1 MQTIFRRYFPQRS
14 FSLQVFC
21 YCLKLRLRTVLRIT
35 ISLLKCRCSLRLVQG
50 SPFSYTASID
60 SNSSSCFAL
69 THFSF
74 SAGLRSSQSIRCAYF
89 PSGHSYAPSLI
100 DSTFP
105 FSLSLKKGAYQTQSL
120 DSLSLG
126 SNPETIAHTE
136 RARLF
141 MKRGCL
147 FSAAPVKLML
157 KGIRSHGIP
166 STAFPRRF
174 L

>member
-100 DSTFP
+100 DSVSL
-105 FSLSLKKGAYQTQSL
+105 FSLSLKKGAYQPGFI
-120 DSLSLG
+120 LG
-126 SNPETIAHTE
+126 SKCVCINFARKGDMVLQIMAYFAQADCESIRQRQAEGIAAVKATGNTQAET
-136 RARLF
+136 R
-141 MKRGCL
+141 
-147 FSAAPVKLML
+147 
-157 KGIRSHGIP
+157 
-166 STAFPRRF
+166 
-174 L
+174 

>member
-105 FSLSLKKGAYQTQSL
+105 FSLSLKKGAYQTQRRPGFTAVMFI
-120 DSLSLG
+120 G
-126 SNPETIAHTE
+126 SCV
-136 RARLF
+136 RARRSRRPL
-141 MKRGCL
+141 MKALRAVSCAGL
-147 FSAAPVKLML
+147 SA
-157 KGIRSHGIP
+157 H
-166 STAFPRRF
+166 
-174 L
+174 

>member
-105 FSLSLKKGAYQTQSL
+105 FSLSLKKGAYQHSL
-120 DSLSLG
+120 GSLSLG
-126 SNPETIAHTE
+126 SNRHTIAHTGRKKE
-136 RARLF
+136 HCS
-141 MKRGCL
+141 MKRGL
-147 FSAAPVKLML
+147 PF
-157 KGIRSHGIP
+157 
-166 STAFPRRF
+166 
-174 L
+174 

>member
-1 MQTIFRRYFPQRS
+1 VQTIFRRYFPQRS

-105 FSLSLKKGAYQTQSL
+105 FSLSLKKGAYQTQRRPGFTAVMLARSCV
-120 DSLSLG
+120 
-126 SNPETIAHTE
+126 
-136 RARLF
+136 RARRSRLP
-141 MKRGCL
+141 L
-147 FSAAPVKLML
+147 VKALRARRT
-157 KGIRSHGIP
+157 GEGR
-166 STAFPRRF
+166 PRNKNCDGEV
-174 L
+174 